1 MLKMLLILSIFTTF
15 SFARVVG
22 GIAMLVNG
30 DPITTYELKSFAR
43 KNGISMNDAVNSLI
57 QQKLELQEAA
67 KLGIS
72 ANSLEID
79 NEMLKLA
86 KKNGLSLDAFKKEV
100 AREGKSLSELQ
111 ENIRKKIIKD
121 KLYQAIL
128 SSSLEKPTEDDLKRF
143 YDLHSKELNAPTK
156 VDVIQYVSL
165 DKERLKTKLRT
176 PAFPIDQV
184 SEGRTSVPLNA
195 VPPQLA
201 EVLLKTK
208 KGHYTPILNIGQGRY
223 VAFMV
228 LKKHQKHI
236 TYESIK
242 PKLFGAYVNERQQA
256 KLIEFFEKKKS
267 EANIKVIRKPN

>member
-15 SFARVVG
+15 SFARMVG

-30 DPITTYELKSFAR
+30 DPITTYELKSFAT

-57 QQKLELQEAA
+57 QQKLELQEAT

-86 KKNGLSLDAFKKEV
+86 KKNGLSLDAFKREV
-100 AREGKSLSELQ
+100 VREGKSLSELQ

-121 KLYQAIL
+121 KLYQTIL
-128 SSSLEKPTEDDLKRF
+128 SSSLEKPTEADLKRF
-143 YDLHSKELNAPTK
+143 YDLHSRELNAPTK
-156 VDVIQYVSL
+156 VDVIQYVSM
-165 DKERLKTKLRT
+165 DKERLKTKLKT
-176 PAFPIDQV
+176 PAFPIDKV
-184 SEGRTSVPLNA
+184 SEGKTSIPLNA

-201 EVLLKTK
+201 EILVKTK
-208 KGHYTPILNIGQGRY
+208 VGRVTPILNIGQGKY
-223 VAFMV
+223 VAFKI
-228 LKKHQKHI
+228 LKKYQKHI
-236 TYESIK
+236 AYESIK

-256 KLIEFFEKKKS
+256 KLIEFFEKKKA
-267 EANIKVIRKPN
+267 EANIKVIRKP